1 MKMMNLHSGRVK
13 VLIVLTLMLV
23 CFASAF
29 GESFDGYYDD
39 AAIIDRTVTSMGI
52 YRVSVN
58 TEANEYMTLFYA
70 QGERSPLACYNAKYQ
85 CWVYR
90 RGFGYQDWIT
100 PAFDMSQINLAKI
113 VTKVDSRIDLN
124 RSGLDTSKLQPLPA
138 LIDPSVCYDDAV
150 VVNRNVTS
158 MGIYRVS
165 VNTEANEYMTLFYAQ
180 GERSPL
186 ACYNAKYQCWVY
198 RRGFGYQDWITPA
211 FDMSQIDLTKILT
224 KVDSR
229 IDLNRSGVDTTTL
242 KPISKGGNTA
252 ELVVTLDTEPIVV
265 ELKTSSKEEIV
276 VVNNPDES
284 GGWYDDAA
292 EFNTSITSM
301 GPYSIWYNIS
311 AGEWAL
317 AMFSVSGDN
326 AYIACYDLMHQFWSY
341 RRGYNGY
348 QVKASPYFDMSKI
361 DTSKFFKK
369 VDKSITLDREVKDG
383 ETSLKPLSAKA
394 AAASL
399 PNLTINGVTYAK
411 TGFVAIDGVTIK
423 GNSKDGAFISGR
435 TVTLDPFVIGKYPV
449 TQELYEA
456 IMDSTPSNGKKSSLT
471 AGEVQGLRPVEKVD
485 FFAVAQFC
493 NKLSK
498 MQGLEPAFVI
508 TGSEVKVDVT
518 KNGWRVPTE
527 AEWECAARGGNPSDT
542 ANWNNLYA
550 GAANAKDAVNY
561 AWYKDNSNGNTHEVG
576 LKKPNSIGLYDMIGN
591 VFEWCI
597 DWYSNISTGN
607 VKNPTGLSIGTDRVQ
622 RSIGK
627 SSSLL
632 DVTARDYGSQSKP
645 YSDLGF
651 RLCRTNTDGDGA
663 AVATLASKPLSL
675 ARFSLLESMPDY
687 GVRGGGDAELSG
699 DILTVYIPAG
709 IRKDFTPRY
718 DKEWG
723 GMYTPDGYYVDMA
736 FKGSDVVKMRSSSM
750 ISFDSNDEKG
760 GEVEL
765 YGSDEVAG
773 AELTWRLK
781 DNEQIE
787 LVYKDG
793 SVKKLT
799 VKEVIVPSLYNG
811 LTYSEN
817 YRPQVSFAYMDP
829 DENYELKL
837 SDIVFVE
844 NDCGA
849 ELDELA
855 KESWIYGEDDPNGQG
870 YVVYFKNI
878 KKPGTVTINVVRN
891 GVSAVSTRYLVSVT
905 FDEVPVNFSDI
916 VLKGKTY
923 SKTGFAEIFAGYD
936 NIYGSG
942 KDGAF
947 ISGRTVRFSNSFMIG
962 KYPVTQELYEAVALQ
977 ISGAYSSP
985 SYGKSDSLTSGE
997 TQGLRPVE
1005 RVDFV
1010 EVAQFCNKLSELQGL
1025 EPVFTIRGNTV
1036 TYDIKK
1042 NGWRI
1047 PTEAEW
1053 EYAARGGVVGNEE
1066 AWNNIYA
1073 GARNSKDLGN
1083 YAWIKENSNG
1093 VTHEVGLKKPN
1104 SAGLYDMLG
1113 NVMEW
1118 CIDIY
1123 DDITRG
1129 DVTDPVGPSRGS
1141 EYVCR
1146 GSGNG
1151 HTSSVT
1157 VLTRDHDL
1165 PEKYYKDLGFRLC
1178 RTLK

>member
-1 MKMMNLHSGRVK
+1 MKMMNLYSGRVK

-23 CFASAF
+23 CFAAAF

-39 AAIIDRTVTSMGI
+39 AAIIDRNVTSMGI

-58 TEANEYMTLFYA
+58 TEANEYITLFYA

-100 PAFDMSQINLAKI
+100 PAFDMSQINLSKI

-124 RSGLDTSKLQPLPA
+124 RSGLDTAKLQPLPA
-138 LIDPSVCYDDAV
+138 LVDPSVCYDDAV

-158 MGIYRVS
+158 MGIYKVS
-165 VNTEANEYMTLFYAQ
+165 VNTEANEYLTLFYAQ

-229 IDLNRSGVDTTTL
+229 IDLNRTGVDTTKL
-242 KPISKGGNTA
+242 KPISQGGKNTA
-252 ELVVTLDTEPIVV
+252 ELVVTINPDPAV
-265 ELKTSSKEEIV
+265 EMKTNSKEEI
-276 VVNNPDES
+276 
-284 GGWYDDAA
+284 A
-292 EFNTSITSM
+292 
-301 GPYSIWYNIS
+301 
-311 AGEWAL
+311 
-317 AMFSVSGDN
+317 
-326 AYIACYDLMHQFWSY
+326 
-341 RRGYNGY
+341 
-348 QVKASPYFDMSKI
+348 
-361 DTSKFFKK
+361 
-369 VDKSITLDREVKDG
+369 EVK
-383 ETSLKPLSAKA
+383 TTKPTAT
-394 AAASL
+394 SL
-399 PNLTINGVTYAK
+399 PNLTINGTTYEK

-471 AGEVQGLRPVEKVD
+471 SGEVQKLRPVERVD

-508 TGSEVKVDVT
+508 TNTDVKVDVT

-550 GAANAKDAVNY
+550 GAANAKDAANY

-597 DWYSNISTGN
+597 DWYGKISTGS
-607 VKNPTGLSIGTDRVQ
+607 VKNPTGLSVGTDRVQ

-632 DVTARDYGSQSKP
+632 DVTARDYGSQSKS

-663 AVATLASKPLSL
+663 AVATMASKPLAL

-687 GVRGGGDAELSG
+687 GVRGGGDAELAG

-709 IRKDFTPRY
+709 IKKDFTPKY

-723 GMYTPDGYYVDMA
+723 GTYTPSGYYVDMA

-750 ISFDSNDEKG
+750 VPFDSYDEKG

-765 YGSDEVAG
+765 YGSDEVSG
-773 AELTWRLK
+773 AELSWRVK
-781 DNEQIE
+781 DNDQIE
-787 LVYKDG
+787 IVYKDG

-799 VKEVIVPSLYNG
+799 VKEVIVPSVYNG
-811 LTYSEN
+811 LTYFEN
-817 YRPQVSFAYMDP
+817 YRPQVSFAYKDP

-849 ELDELA
+849 ELDELV
-855 KESWIYGEDDPNGQG
+855 KESVIYDKDNPNGQG
-870 YVVYFKNI
+870 YIVYFKNI

-891 GVSAVSTRYLVSVT
+891 GLSAVTTRYLVSVT
-905 FDEVPVNFSDI
+905 FDEIPANFSDI
-916 VLKGKTY
+916 VLNGKTY
-923 SKTGFAEIFAGYD
+923 SKTSFAEISNGYG

-947 ISGRTVRFSNSFMIG
+947 ISGRTVRFTNSFMIG

-985 SYGKSDSLTSGE
+985 SYGKADSLTSGE

-1010 EVAQFCNKLSELQGL
+1010 EVAEFCNKLSELQGL
-1025 EPVFTIRGNTV
+1025 EPVFTIRGNNV

-1053 EYAARGGVVGNEE
+1053 EYAARGGVVDNEE
-1066 AWNNIYA
+1066 AWNNIFA
-1073 GARNSKDLGN
+1073 GARNGKDLGN

-1104 SAGLYDMLG
+1104 AAGLYDMLG

-1118 CIDIY
+1118 CIDVY

-1129 DVTDPVGPSRGS
+1129 DFTDPVGPSRGS